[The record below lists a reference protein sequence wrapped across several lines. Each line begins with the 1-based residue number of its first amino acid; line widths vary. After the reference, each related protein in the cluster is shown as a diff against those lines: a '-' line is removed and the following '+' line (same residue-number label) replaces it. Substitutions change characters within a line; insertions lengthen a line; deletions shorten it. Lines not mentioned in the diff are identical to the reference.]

1 MTTPLE
7 HVRAHRDAHLEEL
20 KELLRIPSISAQPD
34 HKGDVRA
41 AAEWMLSALATAG
54 MENGR
59 LIETDGGN
67 PLVYADWLHAGDDKP
82 TVLIYGHY
90 DVQPPEPLDLWESPP
105 FEPTIRDDGYLYA
118 RGSSDD
124 KGQVFIHVKAVEA
137 YMKTDGRLPLNVK
150 FIIEGEEEVGG
161 GSLAAFIKSDASQQI
176 KADVVLVS
184 DTAMLTPAQPAIVY
198 GLRGMSYMLID
209 VTGPARDLHSGSY
222 GGTIDN
228 PLNVLSH
235 IIAQLKDIDGVVQ
248 IPGFYDNVR
257 DLSEEERVMLGKRP
271 FDEAAIL
278 DDTGAPQLWG
288 EAAFTPAERIGA
300 RPTLDVHGI
309 IGGYTGEGA
318 KTVLPST
325 VHAKISM
332 RLVPDQEP
340 EEINKKFIDFVRSI
354 TPPTVT
360 VNVRA
365 EHGAAAS
372 IADWTVPAMQ
382 AASAAYVKTFGNEP
396 ILVRMGGSIPVVGQ
410 FQSEMGME
418 SVLMGFGLPTDHIHS
433 PNERFFVNNFYLGIE
448 TAVHFL
454 QLY

>member
-7 HVRAHRDAHLEEL
+7 YVRAHRDAHLEEL

-41 AAEWMLSALATAG
+41 AAEWMLAALATAG

-67 PLVYADWLHAGDDKP
+67 PLVYADWLHSGDDKP

-105 FEPTIRDDGYLYA
+105 FEPTTRDDGYLYA

-137 YMKTDGRLPLNVK
+137 YMKTDGRLPLNIK
-150 FIIEGEEEVGG
+150 FIVEGEEEVGG
-161 GSLAAFIKSDASQQI
+161 GSLAAFIKSNASEQI

-184 DTAMLTPAQPAIVY
+184 DTAMLTPTQPAIVY

-209 VTGPARDLHSGSY
+209 VTGPARDLHSGGY
-222 GGTIDN
+222 GGAIDN

-235 IIAQLKDIDGVVQ
+235 IIAQLKDMDGVVQ

-257 DLSEEERVMLGKRP
+257 NLSEDERVMLGKRP
-271 FDEAAIL
+271 FDEAAVL

-288 EAAFTPAERIGA
+288 EPAFTPAERIGA

-332 RLVPDQEP
+332 RLVPDQSP
-340 EEINKKFIDFVRSI
+340 EEINKKFIDFVQSI

-372 IADWTVPAMQ
+372 ITDWTVPAMQ

-433 PNERFFVNNFYLGIE
+433 PNERFYVDNFYLGIE